1 MKKICF
7 KKVKMWWWSWIIK
20 WRGNRDWT
28 GDLSICSRMLYHWA
42 MPPSPILICRFPCPK
57 LQLPYPVTLFSW
69 KRPATTALSS
79 LTLGFNISPAKL
91 GWCTLLP
98 KVQLIPLIILS
109 CCAYPCEWSHQPT
122 MTDVECQAR
131 RVHVANVL
139 LAGPPLP
146 NFSPKESKGKKRYSR
161 NWKE

>member
-1 MKKICF
+1 MTYRSAVPQTYALMPNKWFCTMLSRTH
-7 KKVKMWWWSWIIK
+7 KVFISVCNWS
-20 WRGNRDWT
+20 T
-28 GDLSICSRMLYHWA
+28 GGSVVEF
-42 MPPSPILICRFPCPK
+42 SPATRETRVRFPASAWFCISSQSWGADGCNYFNFFHEQVIK
-57 LQLPYPVTLFSW
+57 LFLNFRQ
-69 KRPATTALSS
+69 
-79 LTLGFNISPAKL
+79 
-91 GWCTLLP
+91 
-98 KVQLIPLIILS
+98 IIFI
-109 CCAYPCEWSHQPT
+109 CCAYLCEWSYQPT